1 MHPEVDRFLENEIR
15 WKDELIALRE
25 IILESG
31 LTEDYKWKQPCYTLE
46 GVNVLIIGSLKASC
60 MLSFFKGVLL
70 ADHDQLLEFAGEN
83 SQSAKLMRFR
93 STDEIFRL
101 KNTILGFIRESIALE
116 TMGAKVPKGSA
127 PEISVPDELIEL
139 WKKDKSFDK
148 AFHMLTPGRQRAYLM
163 HFTAAK
169 QSATRVSRIQ
179 KFMPRI
185 MDGKGI
191 NDCTCG
197 LSKKMP
203 ACDGSH
209 RMK

>member
-15 WKDELIALRE
+15 WKDELMALRE

-31 LTEDYKWKQPCYTLE
+31 LAEDYKWKQPCYTLE

-101 KNTILGFIRESIALE
+101 KNKILGFIRESIALE
-116 TMGAKVPKGSA
+116 TMGAKIPKGSA
-127 PEISVPDELIEL
+127 PEIPVPDELMEL

-179 KFMPRI
+179 KYIPRI
-185 MDGKGI
+185 MEGKGI

>member
-1 MHPEVDRFLENEIR
+1 MHPDVDRFLEKEIR
-15 WKDELIALRE
+15 WKDELMALRE

-31 LTEDYKWKQPCYTLE
+31 LTEDYKWKQPCYTHE
-46 GVNVLIIGSLKASC
+46 GVNILIIGSLKASC
-60 MLSFFKGVLL
+60 MISFFKGVLL

-93 STDEIFRL
+93 STDEILRM
-101 KNTILGFIRESIALE
+101 KNKILGFIRESIALE
-116 TMGAKVPKGSA
+116 TMGAKIPKGSA
-127 PEISVPDELIEL
+127 PEIPVPDELMDL
-139 WKKDKSFDK
+139 WKKDKTFDR

-169 QSATRVSRIQ
+169 QSETRMSRIQ
-179 KFMPRI
+179 KYMPRI